1 MTQSECRT
9 GLILVSSFVIR
20 IFFTI
25 QSLLHSFADSGRFH
39 YPPPH
44 HFTENTGMSPFA
56 IGPGPEKPTR
66 LGFSLAVG
74 LIALLAVAKVVLF
87 DTLDPDCFWH
97 LRVAQQL
104 KTEGIGPLVDT
115 LSFASV
121 QTPWTPYSW
130 LAELA
135 MRWVWENVGWRGAV
149 ASQAMLQA
157 VFVIFLA
164 AACRSRSAAPRAH
177 PGSRREG
184 VTDPGALQAAVA
196 TLFGTVLSLPYLSF
210 RPVTAA
216 LALLTICSWLIVRD
230 RRWGERSRALW
241 LVVPLTV
248 LIVNLHLYAIF
259 VPLWIFSL
267 LLGAVWEWRALSS
280 PADRP
285 EANRRVERYAILL
298 VLTIAACA
306 LTPMLPGL
314 AHVAFHYQF
323 SDVMVR
329 GTVISEMQPFYTGVA
344 GGIAAGL
351 VLVFMGCVTFNH
363 RKLRS
368 GEVIWLLMSFL
379 MLLRLGRFAPIF
391 AIVAAP
397 IAAATL
403 PALADRL
410 LGRTALCGAMAVVLA
425 LGGVRVFNAFPSP
438 RGSLSDWLNRH
449 GPDTPGYPCA
459 AADFVD
465 ARVKPASGRLINE
478 FSWGGYLEWRLGDRY
493 QTLLDGRTQLFDP
506 EFWKCTYLRQPAE
519 RQRFLAQLGADAA
532 VLPTH
537 NSIFHD
543 SLAHLGW
550 TTAYRD
556 DRSEVMLP
564 PPGVS
569 PKSSD
574 WPSASILLG
583 N

>member
-1 MTQSECRT
+1 M
-9 GLILVSSFVIR
+9 I
-20 IFFTI
+20 
-25 QSLLHSFADSGRFH
+25 
-39 YPPPH
+39 
-44 HFTENTGMSPFA
+44 PFA
-56 IGPGPEKPTR
+56 IGPGLEKRTR

-74 LIALLAVAKVVLF
+74 LIALLAVAKVVFF

-104 KTEGIGPLVDT
+104 TTHGIGPLVDN

-121 QTPWTPYSW
+121 QTPWIPYSW

-135 MRWVWENVGWRGAV
+135 MRWVWEHIGWRGAV
-149 ASQAMLQA
+149 ASQAVLQGL
-157 VFVIFLA
+157 FVIFLA
-164 AACRSRSAAPRAH
+164 AACRARSTSPRAH
-177 PGSRREG
+177 LGPRGEG
-184 VTDPGALQAAVA
+184 VTDPGALQAVVA

-216 LALLTICSWLIVRD
+216 LAALAACAWLIIRD
-230 RRWGERSRALW
+230 RRAAERSHAVW
-241 LVVPLTV
+241 LLVPLTA
-248 LIVNLHLYAIF
+248 LTVNLHLYAIF
-259 VPLWIFSL
+259 IPLWILAL
-267 LLGAVWEWRALSS
+267 LLGAAWEWGALSS

-285 EANRRVERYAILL
+285 EASRRTERYAILL
-298 VLTIAACA
+298 VLTTAACA
-306 LTPMLPGL
+306 MTPMLPGL
-314 AHVAFHYQF
+314 AHVALHYQF

-329 GTVISEMQPFYTGVA
+329 GSVISEMQPFYSGGA
-344 GGIAAGL
+344 GLVAAGL
-351 VLVFMGCVTFNH
+351 VVAFMGCVTFNH

-368 GEVIWLLMSFL
+368 GEVLWLLMSFL
-379 MLLRLGRFAPIF
+379 MLLRLGRFAPVF
-391 AIVAAP
+391 AIAAAP

-403 PALADRL
+403 PTLSDRL
-410 LGRTALCGAMAVVLA
+410 LGRTALCGAMTVVLA
-425 LGGVRVFNAFPSP
+425 LGVARIFNAFPP
-438 RGSLSDWLNRH
+438 PQGSLSQWLNRH

-459 AADFVD
+459 AADFVA

-493 QTLLDGRTQLFDP
+493 QTLLDGRTQLFVP
-506 EFWKCTYLRQPAE
+506 EFWKCTYLGRPAE

-537 NSIFHD
+537 NSVFHD

-564 PPGVS
+564 PPAAP
-569 PKSSD
+569 PKQSD

-583 N
+583 D